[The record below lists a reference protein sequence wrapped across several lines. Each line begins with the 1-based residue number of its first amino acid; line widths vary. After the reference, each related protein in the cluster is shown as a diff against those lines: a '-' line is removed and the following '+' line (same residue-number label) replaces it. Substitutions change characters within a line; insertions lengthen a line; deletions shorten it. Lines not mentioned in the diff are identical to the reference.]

1 MTHYILLAYIFFH
14 WYRGSQSAAVVA
26 TSSIRAKT
34 LCRAIN
40 VLEAESF
47 HKLIFNCHIQVERK
61 AFPHHHLLYWAQ
73 LQGILPCC
81 SIFSP
86 FPWKEKGREKN
97 KKKTGRKERKLAYV
111 SFTIAEVSCTVE
123 CWPTIRAWQ
132 MGTERVLWEYWHLF
146 RPSEWRESEV
156 CAWLAARRWSF
167 SGRPRNNTRT
177 PRKKKEPAR
186 ELSGQSGKWV
196 DKSKRLWE
204 LIYTAWWFHDMHVQ
218 RSTFS
223 RTRTPTLTACKQL
236 GLVFDHTLGMV
247 GRFWGARHAWSR
259 CFLRHS
265 DTTLCWKVHKHRV
278 EEKNANR
285 FIFVGSKFEQN
296 PL

>member
-1 MTHYILLAYIFFH
+1 M
-14 WYRGSQSAAVVA
+14 VA

-86 FPWKEKGREKN
+86 FPWKEKGRKKT

-177 PRKKKEPAR
+177 PRKKRSRPENFLGRVVNGSTRAR
-186 ELSGQSGKWV
+186 GCGS
-196 DKSKRLWE
+196 
-204 LIYTAWWFHDMHVQ
+204 WFIQ
-218 RSTFS
+218 RDDFTICMCSAAHS
-223 RTRTPTLTACKQL
+223 LT
-236 GLVFDHTLGMV
+236 H
-247 GRFWGARHAWSR
+247 ARQHSQHA
-259 CFLRHS
+259 
-265 DTTLCWKVHKHRV
+265 
-278 EEKNANR
+278 NN
-285 FIFVGSKFEQN
+285 
-296 PL
+296 